1 MCIYYIIINYFHV
14 ILTFICDFGMVKEN
28 PSFYN

>member
-14 ILTFICDFGMVKEN
+14 ILTFICDFWNGERKPLVL
-28 PSFYN
+28 